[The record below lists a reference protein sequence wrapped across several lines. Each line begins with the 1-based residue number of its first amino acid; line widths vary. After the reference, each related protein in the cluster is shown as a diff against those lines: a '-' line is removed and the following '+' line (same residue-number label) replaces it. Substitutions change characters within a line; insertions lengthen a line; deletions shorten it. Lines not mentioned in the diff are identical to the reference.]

1 MKILTLRNFKFLF
14 IFFMI
19 INTFYFKKSKRR
31 RNNNDKKEEILEKEN
46 KKLKITIS
54 QLNQQ
59 LIVESH
65 KTEELTKK
73 LKSKIRHLT
82 LL

>member
-1 MKILTLRNFKFLF
+1 MKIVTFRNFICLFVFL
-14 IFFMI
+14 MI
-19 INTFYFKKSKRR
+19 INTFDFKKAKRR
-31 RNNNDKKEEILEKEN
+31 RNNKDKKEEILEKEN

-54 QLNQQ
+54 ELNQQ

-73 LKSKIRHLT
+73 LKSKIRHFK
-82 LL
+82 